1 VTAQQRASQK
11 AAELKKEADLKK
23 QSRGGEQVTTSW
35 KGLQTLAGSPTIVIR
50 RRALLELLGV
60 SNTTLYAWIA
70 AGTFPPPIS
79 IGKNSV
85 AWLADEVAA
94 FIEQR
99 RKERDRQLQLEDAG

>member
-11 AAELKKEADLKK
+11 AAALKEADLKK

-50 RRALLELLGV
+50 RRALLQLLGI

-70 AGTFPPPIS
+70 AKTFPPPIS
-79 IGKNSV
+79 IGENSV

-99 RKERDRQLQLEDAG
+99 RKERDRQFQLEDAG